1 MTDQVQMVPGTEIP
15 LQDFAQN
22 FADRIVIED
31 GKEHDVTDAEAWAR
45 EELGQEATEEQ
56 RDAVL
61 PHIVE
66 RLKTRVQEA
75 NNQTEVPKN
84 ENAPE
89 SSQEAHTEELDQTGT
104 DVQVEG

>member
-66 RLKTRVQEA
+66 KLQARVKDSQDKAKT
-75 NNQTEVPKN
+75 